1 MEKLC
6 VLSIAFVLYVSCP
19 HSSEAARFKHPLTV
33 TDMRSFASPF
43 NNGGYG
49 SYVGAAG
56 TPERYDMASRLASRP
71 ETYVESEVEEPVAA
85 ELKTAPQEQEYYS
98 VYRRNANDPYA
109 RRLRRRE
116 KELNKLYEKIA
127 REFPFLVQQG
137 LYTPR
142 GEKASLD
149 HLLGMTIFGQ
159 PKMGRK

>member
-1 MEKLC
+1 
-6 VLSIAFVLYVSCP
+6 
-19 HSSEAARFKHPLTV
+19 
-33 TDMRSFASPF
+33 MRSFASPF

-71 ETYVESEVEEPVAA
+71 ETDIEPEVDEPVVA
-85 ELKTAPQEQEYYS
+85 ELKTSVPENGNEQEYYS

-116 KELNKLYEKIA
+116 RELNKLYEKIA

-137 LYTPR
+137 LYTPA